1 MKNRLREILYL
12 LLALFSCSILLQLLN
27 QNETLNKFKATVSL
41 LPRFGRNK
49 INNPTTLENEHVNVS
64 VLVYTFSRMFKDGL
78 RDLMFEGN
86 LREECNLQFDCTF
99 KQKFNHQVTPKL
111 FYSMDAVLV
120 GVIS

>member
-1 MKNRLREILYL
+1 MQPE
-12 LLALFSCSILLQLLN
+12 
-27 QNETLNKFKATVSL
+27 NETLNKFKATVSL

-120 GVIS
+120 GNEAVNFLKKVFPLAFCDLTSSRSK